1 MKNALFALVVIACA
15 TPILAQDG
23 SIVSQNIVSQNA
35 LRSLGLNDLQPMSEA
50 EGNQIRGKFNRD
62 GGAIGTSLIFFQLL
76 TPDSYNFV
84 DGSSVNTVFGK
95 TQFGR
100 TRILAPKTLPRAPLV
115 EIGPPIT
122 LDVGKWLGSVIGS
135 RGGNGMLKVG
145 F

>member
-1 MKNALFALVVIACA
+1 MTGAGAMKNALFALVVIACA

-115 EIGPPIT
+115 E
-122 LDVGKWLGSVIGS
+122 
-135 RGGNGMLKVG
+135 
-145 F
+145 